1 MSLLAPRNST
11 FSYFSDDTDSNSIK
25 IFNANAALIPIEIT
39 AAKENALF
47 LGWSKEQGS
56 SEYVTE
62 IVNYVCANVNKID
75 ELIVSS
81 LTNYRLSRLSYVDRA
96 IIRMA
101 AAELLNGLH
110 KSIVINEALEIVKLY
125 SDEGAGKSVAFVNK
139 VLDTIANK
147 I

>member
-1 MSLLAPRNST
+1 MNGITKREERILIMEKLY
-11 FSYFSDDTDSNSIK
+11 SYDMDDNYVFLTPLDDYSD
-25 IFNANAALIPIEIT
+25 
-39 AAKENALF
+39 
-47 LGWSKEQGS
+47 
-56 SEYVTE
+56 YVTE
-62 IVNYVCANVNKID
+62 IVNYVCANLNKVD

-101 AAELLNGLH
+101 TAELLNGLH

-125 SDEGAGKSVAFVNK
+125 SDEGAGKSVACVNK

>member
-1 MSLLAPRNST
+1 MNGITKREERILIMEKLY
-11 FSYFSDDTDSNSIK
+11 SYDMDDNYVFLTPLDDYSD
-25 IFNANAALIPIEIT
+25 
-39 AAKENALF
+39 
-47 LGWSKEQGS
+47 
-56 SEYVTE
+56 YVTK
-62 IVNYVCANVNKID
+62 IVNYVCANLNKVD

-101 AAELLNGLH
+101 TAELLNGLH

>member
-1 MSLLAPRNST
+1 MNGITKREERILIMEKLY
-11 FSYFSDDTDSNSIK
+11 SYDMDDNYAFLTPLDDYSD
-25 IFNANAALIPIEIT
+25 
-39 AAKENALF
+39 
-47 LGWSKEQGS
+47 
-56 SEYVTE
+56 YVTE
-62 IVNYVCANVNKID
+62 IVNYVCANLNKVD

-101 AAELLNGLH
+101 TAELLNGLH

>member
-1 MSLLAPRNST
+1 MNGITKREERILIMEKLY
-11 FSYFSDDTDSNSIK
+11 SYDMDDNYVFLTPLDDYSD
-25 IFNANAALIPIEIT
+25 
-39 AAKENALF
+39 
-47 LGWSKEQGS
+47 
-56 SEYVTE
+56 YVTE
-62 IVNYVCANVNKID
+62 IVNYVCANLNKVD

-101 AAELLNGLH
+101 TAELLNGLH

>member
-1 MSLLAPRNST
+1 MNGITKREERILIMEKLY
-11 FSYFSDDTDSNSIK
+11 SYDMDDNYV
-25 IFNANAALIPIEIT
+25 
-39 AAKENALF
+39 F
-47 LGWSKEQGS
+47 LTPLDDY

-62 IVNYVCANVNKID
+62 IVNYVCANLNKID

-101 AAELLNGLH
+101 TAELLNGLH

>member
-1 MSLLAPRNST
+1 MNGITKREERILIMEKLY
-11 FSYFSDDTDSNSIK
+11 SYDMDDNYV
-25 IFNANAALIPIEIT
+25 
-39 AAKENALF
+39 F
-47 LGWSKEQGS
+47 LTPLDDY

-101 AAELLNGLH
+101 TAELLNGLH

-147 I
+147 IQKEELL

>member
-1 MSLLAPRNST
+1 MNGITKREERILIMEKLY
-11 FSYFSDDTDSNSIK
+11 SYDMDDNYV
-25 IFNANAALIPIEIT
+25 
-39 AAKENALF
+39 F
-47 LGWSKEQGS
+47 LTPLDDY

-62 IVNYVCANVNKID
+62 IVNYVCANLNKVD

-101 AAELLNGLH
+101 TAELLNGLH

>member
-1 MSLLAPRNST
+1 MNGITKREERILIMEKLY
-11 FSYFSDDTDSNSIK
+11 SYDRDDNYVFLTPLDDYSD
-25 IFNANAALIPIEIT
+25 
-39 AAKENALF
+39 
-47 LGWSKEQGS
+47 
-56 SEYVTE
+56 YVTE
-62 IVNYVCANVNKID
+62 IVNYVCANLNKVD

-101 AAELLNGLH
+101 TAELLNGLH

>member
-1 MSLLAPRNST
+1 MNGITKREERILIMEKLY
-11 FSYFSDDTDSNSIK
+11 SYDMDDNYV
-25 IFNANAALIPIEIT
+25 
-39 AAKENALF
+39 F
-47 LGWSKEQGS
+47 LTPLDDY

-62 IVNYVCANVNKID
+62 IVNYVCANLNKVD

-101 AAELLNGLH
+101 TAELLNGLH

-139 VLDTIANK
+139 VLSEHSYTIHLH
-147 I
+147 IE

>member
-1 MSLLAPRNST
+1 MNGITKREERILIMEKLY
-11 FSYFSDDTDSNSIK
+11 SYDMDKNYVFLTPLDDYSD
-25 IFNANAALIPIEIT
+25 
-39 AAKENALF
+39 
-47 LGWSKEQGS
+47 
-56 SEYVTE
+56 YVTE
-62 IVNYVCANVNKID
+62 IVNYVCANLNKVD

-101 AAELLNGLH
+101 TAELLNGLH

>member
-1 MSLLAPRNST
+1 MNGITKREERILIMEKLY
-11 FSYFSDDTDSNSIK
+11 SYDMDDNYV
-25 IFNANAALIPIEIT
+25 
-39 AAKENALF
+39 F
-47 LGWSKEQGS
+47 LTPLDDY

-62 IVNYVCANVNKID
+62 IVNYVCANLNKID

-101 AAELLNGLH
+101 TAELLNGLH
-110 KSIVINEALEIVKLY
+110 KSIAINEALEIVKLY

>member
-1 MSLLAPRNST
+1 M
-11 FSYFSDDTDSNSIK
+11 DDNYV
-25 IFNANAALIPIEIT
+25 
-39 AAKENALF
+39 F
-47 LGWSKEQGS
+47 LTPLDDY

-101 AAELLNGLH
+101 MDFINLL
-110 KSIVINEALEIVKLY
+110 
-125 SDEGAGKSVAFVNK
+125 
-139 VLDTIANK
+139 
-147 I
+147 

>member
-1 MSLLAPRNST
+1 MNGITKREERILIMEKLY
-11 FSYFSDDTDSNSIK
+11 SYDMDENYVFLTPLDDYSD
-25 IFNANAALIPIEIT
+25 
-39 AAKENALF
+39 
-47 LGWSKEQGS
+47 
-56 SEYVTE
+56 YVTE
-62 IVNYVCANVNKID
+62 IVNYVCANLNKVD
-75 ELIVSS
+75 ELIVCS

-101 AAELLNGLH
+101 TAELLNGLH

>member
-1 MSLLAPRNST
+1 MNGITKREERILIMEKLY
-11 FSYFSDDTDSNSIK
+11 SYDMDDNYVFLTPLDDYSD
-25 IFNANAALIPIEIT
+25 
-39 AAKENALF
+39 
-47 LGWSKEQGS
+47 
-56 SEYVTE
+56 YVTE
-62 IVNYVCANVNKID
+62 IVNYVCANLNKVD

-101 AAELLNGLH
+101 TAELLNWLH

>member
-1 MSLLAPRNST
+1 MNGITKREERILIMEKLY
-11 FSYFSDDTDSNSIK
+11 SYDMDENYVFLTPLDDYSD
-25 IFNANAALIPIEIT
+25 
-39 AAKENALF
+39 
-47 LGWSKEQGS
+47 
-56 SEYVTE
+56 YVTE
-62 IVNYVCANVNKID
+62 IVNYVCANLNKVD

-101 AAELLNGLH
+101 TAELLNGLH

>member
-1 MSLLAPRNST
+1 MNGITKREERILIMEKLY
-11 FSYFSDDTDSNSIK
+11 SYDMDENYVFLTPLDDYSD
-25 IFNANAALIPIEIT
+25 
-39 AAKENALF
+39 
-47 LGWSKEQGS
+47 
-56 SEYVTE
+56 YVTK
-62 IVNYVCANVNKID
+62 IVNYVCANLNKVD

-101 AAELLNGLH
+101 TAELLNGLH

>member
-1 MSLLAPRNST
+1 MNGITKREERILIMEKLY
-11 FSYFSDDTDSNSIK
+11 SYDMDDNYV
-25 IFNANAALIPIEIT
+25 
-39 AAKENALF
+39 F
-47 LGWSKEQGS
+47 LTPLDDY

-101 AAELLNGLH
+101 TAELLNGLH
-110 KSIVINEALEIVKLY
+110 KSIAINEALEIVKLY

>member
-1 MSLLAPRNST
+1 M
-11 FSYFSDDTDSNSIK
+11 DDNYV
-25 IFNANAALIPIEIT
+25 
-39 AAKENALF
+39 F
-47 LGWSKEQGS
+47 LTPLDDY

-62 IVNYVCANVNKID
+62 IVNYVCANLNKID

-101 AAELLNGLH
+101 TAELLNGLH
-110 KSIVINEALEIVKLY
+110 KSIAINEALEIVKLY